1 MVIAKVLLVVVA
13 MMLDVAK
20 ITFEFEILLGTAT
33 LVAFDAKIQARCCN
47 TIGV

>member
-20 ITFEFEILLGTAT
+20 ITFEFETLLGTAT
-33 LVAFDAKIQARCCN
+33 LAFDAKIQARCCN